1 LIEKWLCS
9 TLDPF
14 TSQRIIT
21 KIVIHNVIAL
31 SLFFPV
37 LLTAED
43 WPGYRGSTGMGV
55 IQEETKLPLRWDA
68 KTGENIL
75 WKVPLP
81 FGDGNPDHN
90 QGSPIVAKGRV
101 FVTNCVWA
109 ANADRKATQPEHHI
123 TCYRLTDGKQLWDCI
138 VTPGP
143 WTISD
148 LRGGYASPTPASDG
162 KHVYAAFGSSILHAL
177 TLDGKPVWSQVIP
190 DHAAFDVAMAVSP
203 MVFGDTVILLT
214 DRKSSKATIQAF
226 DAATGKQRWQRKRE
240 KTSFGHATPVLA
252 QVKGRPQL
260 LVSATHAL
268 QGVDPNNGEVI
279 WSCKWGRGIWP
290 VSSPV
295 MTKGLVYCMGGRGG
309 HPGLIVD
316 PGGTGDVTATHLKTK
331 LGPSPSG
338 LGSPVAYGDL
348 VFRMRQPSVLLCVRI
363 TNGEELFKERLPQ
376 GIDPAISPV
385 ITSDGI
391 IFIASAGKTLV
402 VRAAEKF
409 ELLGESDLGDSSRA
423 SAAVS
428 ESKLILKGKKY
439 LWCVGKE

>member
-1 LIEKWLCS
+1 
-9 TLDPF
+9 
-14 TSQRIIT
+14 
-21 KIVIHNVIAL
+21 
-31 SLFFPV
+31 
-37 LLTAED
+37 
-43 WPGYRGSTGMGV
+43 
-55 IQEETKLPLRWDA
+55 
-68 KTGENIL
+68 
-75 WKVPLP
+75 
-81 FGDGNPDHN
+81 
-90 QGSPIVAKGRV
+90 
-101 FVTNCVWA
+101 
-109 ANADRKATQPEHHI
+109 
-123 TCYRLTDGKQLWDCI
+123 
-138 VTPGP
+138 
-143 WTISD
+143 
-148 LRGGYASPTPASDG
+148 
-162 KHVYAAFGSSILHAL
+162 
-177 TLDGKPVWSQVIP
+177 
-190 DHAAFDVAMAVSP
+190 
-203 MVFGDTVILLT
+203 
-214 DRKSSKATIQAF
+214 
-226 DAATGKQRWQRKRE
+226 
-240 KTSFGHATPVLA
+240 
-252 QVKGRPQL
+252 
-260 LVSATHAL
+260 VSATHAL

-295 MTKGLVYCMGGRGG
+295 MTKDLVYCMGGRGG